1 MNLQILNLQ
10 FMGRI
15 RGTNLEQ
22 EAGMRDKITNRL
34 LTTINSLLQI
44 CIAPHACMDPGKMI
58 QKKRI
63 SPALGND

>member
-1 MNLQILNLQ
+1 MNLQKLNLQ

-22 EAGMRDKITNRL
+22 EDDKRNKITIRL

-44 CIAPHACMDPGKMI
+44 CIASDATKDPGKMF
-58 QKKRI
+58 
-63 SPALGND
+63 

>member
-1 MNLQILNLQ
+1 MKLQKLNLQ
-10 FMGRI
+10 FMGW

-22 EAGMRDKITNRL
+22 EDGKRDNITNRL

-44 CIAPHACMDPGKMI
+44 CIAPHATKDPGKMI

-63 SPALGND
+63 HPALGND